1 MRELWRQ
8 VSGVQERCG
17 PQHRELAE
25 QAEISEATIKLI
37 ERSKTVPQL
46 ATIVAL
52 LRVSQLGLT
61 LDDLPQRY
69 RDRAQVIS
77 LLPSQE
83 TEQAIR
89 CCLCKTAFH
98 SCGTVAEHCRPPA
111 PTTWTCRS

>member
-17 PQHRELAE
+17 RNTANWRSK
-25 QAEISEATIKLI
+25 EISEATIKLI
-37 ERSKTVPQL
+37 ERSKTVLPQL

-52 LRVSQLGLT
+52 LLVSQLGLT

-77 LLPSQE
+77 AAISRDRANHTLLPLQ
-83 TEQAIR
+83 
-89 CCLCKTAFH
+89 TAFH